1 MEKFRLSKKPK
12 VFYGYWIVAA
22 AFLCA
27 FMDSGCGYYSF
38 SLFVTPLEAD
48 LGWGRSTIMGAWTM
62 RFLALALVSPLVGR
76 LVDRY
81 GVRKIMPIGAIIAGL
96 GFVLL
101 SQIKNLW
108 HFYLGWTAVGIGM
121 ASLGLIPAS
130 AVVSNWFEKRRG
142 IALGI
147 MGIGF
152 GAGGVLSPLIGGYL
166 IPNFGWRVSYFALAL
181 LMWILVPL
189 VLLVIRTK
197 PADMGLYPDGVEDP
211 EAVAK
216 SKSEKSPSP
225 SKGLTLKMALATS
238 SFWLISVSFLV
249 ASISETGITQSQVP
263 FFEDIGFSAAMA
275 ATTLAVV
282 GICSAIG
289 KFFFGWLCDHIEVT
303 YARAIGIGFLIAG
316 AIILTILQAESPAVL
331 IWLYAVLKGI
341 GTGSWM
347 STISMLTSTSFGL
360 ASYGAIFGMMSLLM
374 SIGVGVGP
382 LFAGYMHDITGN
394 YLVAFIVFIILLVV
408 AIPTILVVRRPKSL

>member
-1 MEKFRLSKKPK
+1 M
-12 VFYGYWIVAA
+12 A
-22 AFLCA
+22 
-27 FMDSGCGYYSF
+27 
-38 SLFVTPLEAD
+38 
-48 LGWGRSTIMGAWTM
+48 AWTI
-62 RFLALALVSPLVGR
+62 RFLALALVAPLVGK
-76 LVDRY
+76 LVDHH
-81 GVRKIMPIGAIIAGL
+81 GVRKIMPIGATIAGL

-101 SQIKNLW
+101 SQINNLW
-108 HFYLGWTAVGIGM
+108 HFYLGWAAVGIGM

-130 AVVSNWFEKRRG
+130 AVVSSWFEKRRG
-142 IALGI
+142 TALGI

-166 IPNFGWRVSYFALAL
+166 IPNFGWRVAYFALAL
-181 LMWILVPL
+181 FMWILVPL

-225 SKGLTLKMALATS
+225 YKGITLKKALATS
-238 SFWLISVSFLV
+238 SFWLIGVSFLV
-249 ASISETGITQSQVP
+249 ANISEAGISQSQVP

-275 ATTLAVV
+275 ATTLAVA
-282 GICSAIG
+282 GICSATG
-289 KFFFGWLCDHIEVT
+289 KFFFGWLCDHIKVT
-303 YARAIGIGFLIAG
+303 YARSIGIGFLIAG
-316 AIILTILQAESPAVL
+316 TIILTILQPGSPVVL
-331 IWLYAVLKGI
+331 IWLYAILKGI

-347 STISMLTSTSFGL
+347 STMSMLTSTSFGL

-382 LFAGYMHDITGN
+382 LFAGYVHDITGN
-394 YLVAFIVFIILLVV
+394 YLVAFIVFIILLAV